1 MVSSGGINRQETN
14 VSPKIFFKKFS
25 LEKKIKKQLT
35 CMVDRNKIFI
45 KRYFNWGQ
53 ELDIFYNGTAK
64 KLNILCKKLIFD
76 TKI

>member
-1 MVSSGGINRQETN
+1 
-14 VSPKIFFKKFS
+14 
-25 LEKKIKKQLT
+25 
-35 CMVDRNKIFI
+35 MVDRNKIFI
-45 KRYFNWGQ
+45 KRYFNWGR